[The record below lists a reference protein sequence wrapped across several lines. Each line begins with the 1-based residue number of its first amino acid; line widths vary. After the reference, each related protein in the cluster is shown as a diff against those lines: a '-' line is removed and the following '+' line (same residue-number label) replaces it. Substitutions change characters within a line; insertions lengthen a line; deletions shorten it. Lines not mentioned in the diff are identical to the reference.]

1 MEMIAFSQKAVKTG
15 STQAC
20 APGEEWSGNEKG
32 MITTFTAKA
41 PMLEWPL
48 KPVRL
53 GNGVTEDVYDIP
65 EDKAYDELRKCW
77 PFEDESF
84 PKKGGKLYDVHAK
97 KHIVIDKCLILRY
110 MDRNIIVSPYYPES
124 GGTVIDLVAFD
135 DQAHEKGD
143 VIVCARKFRKKE

>member
-1 MEMIAFSQKAVKTG
+1 MELTISNQKALKTG
-15 STQAC
+15 STTAG

-32 MITTFTAKA
+32 MITAFMDKS

-48 KPVRL
+48 KPIRL
-53 GNGVTEDVYDIP
+53 GNGTTEDVYDIP

-77 PFEDESF
+77 PFEEESF
-84 PKKGGKLYDVHAK
+84 PPRGGKLYDVHEK
-97 KHIVIDKCLILRY
+97 TSIIIDKCLILRY
-110 MDRNIIVSPYYPES
+110 MDRNIVVSPYYPKS
-124 GGTVIDLVAFD
+124 GGTVLDLVAFD